1 VVRYLIR
8 RLLWAG
14 VLFIAV
20 TLVTYIIFFV
30 VPANPAQLAAG
41 KSPTPDQI
49 RRVAHYLGTD
59 QPVYVQYLRFLRRLV
74 FDHSLGY
81 SFSTRLSVNNT
92 ILHAAPVT
100 ASLVFGGVI
109 VWMLISV
116 PIGVMSALRPRSVGD
131 RIGMGFV
138 LVGVSAHPVW
148 IGLIFSYIFGF
159 RLGWT
164 PIQGYCTFLYHSGQG
179 CGGPV
184 EWFRHLILPWIT
196 FAILFTALYVR
207 MIRATVMEVLG
218 EDYVRT
224 AYAKGGSSATVLRS
238 HVLRNAALPIVS
250 MLGLDIAV
258 ALGGAIFTESVYG
271 LPGLGQTALSGLT
284 NFDLPTTEG
293 VVVFAA
299 LVVIVV
305 NLIVDIAY
313 TFLDP
318 RVRLT

>member
-1 VVRYLIR
+1 VVRYLLR

-14 VLFIAV
+14 VLFIVV
-20 TLVTYIIFFV
+20 TLVTYVIFFV

-49 RRVAHYLGTD
+49 KRVAHYLGTD
-59 QPVYVQYLRFLRRLV
+59 QPVYIQYLRFLRRLV
-74 FDHSLGY
+74 IDHSLGY
-81 SFSTRLSVNNT
+81 SFSTRLPVNDT

-109 VWMLISV
+109 VWMTLSV

-131 RIGMGFV
+131 RFGMAFV

-159 RLGWT
+159 KLGWT
-164 PIQGYCTFLYHSGQG
+164 PIQGYCSFFYHAGEG

-184 EWFRHLILPWIT
+184 QWFHHLILPWLT

-224 AYAKGGSSATVLRS
+224 AYAKGGSQARVLKS
-238 HVLRNAALPIVS
+238 HVLRNAALPITS

-258 ALGGAIFTESVYG
+258 GLGGAIFTESVYG

-299 LVVIVV
+299 CSVIII
-305 NLIVDIAY
+305 NLFVDIAY

-318 RVRLT
+318 RVRLS